1 MTSKPAISAADITKV
16 LDFRHACKKFD
27 ADKKISDQ
35 DMELILEAIRL
46 APTSYGFEQFDVIV
60 AQDQQLRQDLKKCAP
75 INKPRFDAS
84 HFLIFTAKTAG
95 ALDGHIDHIL
105 RDVKRMNL
113 VERAA
118 YKTFWKQWAKNDFK
132 LMDTPDGLHQWSAH
146 QAYIA
151 LGFAMLVAAQRGID
165 SCPIEGFSID
175 QATEVLTTYQLIDPA
190 KDLPVLML
198 ALGYASRS
206 DQPHPRSRRPLDE
219 MVRWY

>member
-1 MTSKPAISAADITKV
+1 MTSKPTISAAEITKA

-46 APTSYGFEQFDVIV
+46 TPTSYGFEQFDVIV
-60 AQDQQLRQDLKKCAP
+60 AQDQQLRQDLKKYAP

-84 HFLIFTAKTAG
+84 HFL
-95 ALDGHIDHIL
+95 IDHIL

-113 VERAA
+113 VERTA
-118 YKTFWKQWAKNDFK
+118 YKTFWKQWAKKDFK
-132 LMDTPDGLHQWSAH
+132 LMDTPDGLHQWAAH

-151 LGFAMLVAAQRGID
+151 LGFAMLVAAERGID
-165 SCPIEGFSID
+165 SCPIEGFAID
-175 QATEVLTTYQLIDPA
+175 QATEVLTAHQLIDPA

>member
-1 MTSKPAISAADITKV
+1 MA
-16 LDFRHACKKFD
+16 
-27 ADKKISDQ
+27 
-35 DMELILEAIRL
+35 LILQAIHL

-84 HFLIFTAKTAG
+84 HFLIFTAKTAE

-105 RDVKRMNL
+105 RDVKEMNL
-113 VERAA
+113 VERTA

-165 SCPIEGFSID
+165 SCPIEGFAID
-175 QATEVLTTYQLIDPA
+175 QATKTLAAYRLIDPV

-206 DQPHPRSRRPLDE
+206 DQPHLRSRRPLDE
-219 MVRWY
+219 KIGRAHV

>member
-1 MTSKPAISAADITKV
+1 MTSKPTTSAADITKA

-46 APTSYGFEQFDVIV
+46 TPTSYGFEQFDVIV
-60 AQDQQLRQDLKKCAP
+60 AQDQQLRQGLKKCAP

-84 HFLIFTAKTAG
+84 HFLIFTAKTAD
-95 ALDGHIDHIL
+95 ALSDHIDHIL

-113 VERAA
+113 VERTA
-118 YKTFWKQWAKNDFK
+118 YKTFWKQWAKKDFK

-151 LGFAMLVAAQRGID
+151 LGFAMLVAAERGID

-175 QATEVLTTYQLIDPA
+175 QATEVLTTHQLIDPA

-206 DQPHPRSRRPLDE
+206 DRPHPRSRRPLDE

>member
-1 MTSKPAISAADITKV
+1 MTSKPTISAAEITKA

-46 APTSYGFEQFDVIV
+46 TPTSYGFEQFDVIV

-84 HFLIFTAKTAG
+84 HFLIFTAKTAD
-95 ALDGHIDHIL
+95 ALSDHIDHIL

-113 VERAA
+113 VERTA

-151 LGFAMLVAAQRGID
+151 LGFAMLVAAERG
-165 SCPIEGFSID
+165 
-175 QATEVLTTYQLIDPA
+175 LTRVRLR
-190 KDLPVLML
+190 DLPLIKRQR
-198 ALGYASRS
+198 Y
-206 DQPHPRSRRPLDE
+206 
-219 MVRWY
+219 

>member
-1 MTSKPAISAADITKV
+1 MTSKQTISMAEITKA

-27 ADKKISDQ
+27 ANKKITDE
-35 DMELILEAIRL
+35 DMTLILEAIHL

-60 AQDQQLRQDLKKCAP
+60 AQDQQLRQDLKKCTLT
-75 INKPRFDAS
+75 NKPRFDAS
-84 HFLIFTAKTAG
+84 HFLIFTAKTAE
-95 ALDGHIDHIL
+95 ALSDHIDHIL
-105 RDVKRMNL
+105 QDVKEMNL
-113 VERAA
+113 VECTA
-118 YKTFWKQWAKNDFK
+118 YKTYWKQWAKNDFK
-132 LMDTPDGLHQWSAH
+132 LMDTPDGLHQWAAH

-151 LGFAMLVAAQRGID
+151 LGFAMLVAAERGID

-175 QATEVLTTYQLIDPA
+175 RTAEVLATYQLIDPA